1 MTKTQENNFSEFR
14 ERKHLVGKEV
24 QNVMGTLQH
33 LNFLVHVASIYLLQ
47 KDTDEAK
54 SCNPHSVLVHVLK
67 MSMLSIE
74 ESSLFQTF
82 T

>member
-1 MTKTQENNFSEFR
+1 MMQT
-14 ERKHLVGKEV
+14 
-24 QNVMGTLQH
+24 
-33 LNFLVHVASIYLLQ
+33 
-47 KDTDEAK
+47 